1 MEAMQKVVNALNA
14 NKNIDYKTKTELL
27 ATIAD
32 FHIRFA
38 SVSLENLIER
48 LKTMRVSSNSLLY
61 SASVSYVP
69 INNELVTNKKMLNK
83 EETDKQ
89 FDMMKA
95 VLSMITANGKDYGF
109 NSNELLDAINAGFRE
124 VLATNLVGHDG
135 EGFFSDEEYLVN
147 LIFTKEDFDLLF
159 DAFINGKPDE
169 VIKRL
174 LEKCNDMDKIKAFLE
189 QANNNMKTRPR
200 TKKSM
205 LVGLTKQAISMFNV
219 NQDYICNSLTV
230 AQFSDNKY
238 VDVEDLDGFIRE
250 QFGNWAGGKAI

>member
-1 MEAMQKVVNALNA
+1 METMQKVVDALNA
-14 NKNIDYKTKTELL
+14 NKKINYETKVELL

-32 FHIRFA
+32 FHVRFA
-38 SVSLENLIER
+38 GVSLENLSDR
-48 LKTMRVSSNSLLY
+48 LRNLGVSSSNLLY
-61 SASVSYVP
+61 SSSICYVP
-69 INNELVTNKKMLNK
+69 TSNELVINRGLLSR

-89 FDMMKA
+89 HDMMKA
-95 VLSMITANGKDYGF
+95 VLSMITAKGNDYGF
-109 NSNELLDAINAGFRE
+109 NSNELLNAINAGFRE
-124 VLATNLVGHDG
+124 VLSTNLVGHDG

-189 QANNNMKTRPR
+189 QANNNMMTRPR
-200 TKKSM
+200 TKTSM
-205 LVGLTKQAISMFNV
+205 LVGLTKQAISMFDINK
-219 NQDYICNSLTV
+219 DYIFNSLTA

-238 VDVEDLDGFIRE
+238 VDVENFDDFIRQ
-250 QFGNWAGGKAI
+250 QFVEWTRGREI